1 MTEAMPMVSIEVP
14 EPVYRRLQHIAEMT
28 HRSVE
33 DVLVSTVNVTLP
45 ATPDLPDEVSNELA
59 AMSMFSDDALWA
71 AAEPSLSA
79 AEQTRLSQ
87 LNQIVD
93 ARPLTAAES
102 QELGDLLAG
111 YDYTVLRR
119 ARALALLTHRG
130 YDVALFQE
138 SFQPSP

>member
-33 DVLVSTVNVTLP
+33 EVLVSTVNVALP
-45 ATPDLPDEVSNELA
+45 AVPDLPDEVSDELA

-71 AAEPSLSA
+71 AVESALSA
-79 AEQTRLSQ
+79 TEQTRLGQ
-87 LNQIVD
+87 LND
-93 ARPLTAAES
+93 MADDRSLTLAER
-102 QELGDLLAG
+102 QELNGLLG
-111 YDYTVLRR
+111 RYDYAVLRR
-119 ARALALLTHRG
+119 ARAMALLTRRG

-138 SFQPSP
+138 SFQLSP